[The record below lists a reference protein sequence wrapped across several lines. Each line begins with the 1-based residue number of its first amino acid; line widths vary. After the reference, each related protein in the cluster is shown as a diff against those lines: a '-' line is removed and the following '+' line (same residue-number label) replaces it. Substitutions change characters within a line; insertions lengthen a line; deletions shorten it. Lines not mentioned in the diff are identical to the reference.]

1 MTKSDLPE
9 MPQFFDRYI
18 AIAPD
23 IDVISALQ
31 LATSFNDL
39 IPFGTAEALGDLI
52 YAPGKWTMRDIVQHI
67 IDTERIMA
75 YRALR
80 LSRQDKT
87 PLPGFDEEAFGQTA
101 RASRRSLSDLY
112 DEYALNRQSTL
123 ALFRSFDENMFLNAG
138 ICSSISIT
146 PLALGYVLVGH
157 PMHHANVVR
166 ERYLPLL
173 TE

>member
-1 MTKSDLPE
+1 MTKSDIPE

-18 AIAPD
+18 TIAPD

-31 LATSFNDL
+31 LAPSFNDL
-39 IPFGTAEALGDLI
+39 IPFGTAEALGDQI

-87 PLPGFDEEAFGQTA
+87 PLPGFDEEAFGQSA
-101 RASRRSLSDLY
+101 RASRRSLTDLY
-112 DEYALNRQSTL
+112 DEYAMNRQSTL
-123 ALFRSFDENMFLNAG
+123 ALFRSFDEAMFLSPG
-138 ICSSISIT
+138 ICSNISIT

-173 TE
+173 NP

>member
-1 MTKSDLPE
+1 

-18 AIAPD
+18 TIAPD

-31 LATSFNDL
+31 LAPSFTDL
-39 IPFGTAEALGDLI
+39 LPFATAEVLGDLI

-75 YRALR
+75 YRAMR
-80 LSRQDKT
+80 LARQDKT
-87 PLPGFDEEAFGQTA
+87 PLPGFDEETFGQTA

-123 ALFRSFDENMFLNAG
+123 ALFRSFDETMFVSSG
-138 ICSSISIT
+138 TCSNISIT

-157 PMHHANVVR
+157 PMHHANVIR

-173 TE
+173 HQ